1 MSLINKIRENSGIA
15 VAAIG
20 ISIVLFVL
28 GDLFGGGSTIFGG
41 GNNQSLGEIDGKEIT
56 MPDFQNRL
64 DVMRTNYESQTGR
77 PAGEQEMVALRE
89 QAWNQMIV
97 DIAYKK
103 QYDELGLTVTD
114 DEMVDMVQGNHI
126 SPAIQQAFANPT
138 TGAFDKSAVVNYLR
152 NLKTLPLPQQQSWAD
167 FEKNLRSDRLRQKY
181 ENLVRMASYV
191 TKAESEREYMAQ
203 NTKASLRYLYV
214 PFYSVADTTIKVTDS
229 QLEAYLRD
237 HRDEYKGVDTRTIQ
251 YVTFPVVPGKEDSTE
266 LNTQIKDLARGLAAT
281 TNDSAYARMN
291 SDIPAPMDMSYAVM
305 SDQLKEAVKTF
316 IPGGVYGPYREGD
329 TYFIY
334 KYGGT
339 RKDSVSTARASHIL
353 IRPENPTDSAKAAAR
368 QRAEGVLNQIR
379 GGASFEAMAATN
391 SADPGSAQ
399 RGGDLGYFQN
409 NGAMV
414 KPFEDAVFSMSS
426 NGLVN
431 RLIESQFGF
440 HIIKVTDPK
449 SNTLYRMATI
459 AKTIAPSQATRD
471 EAYRK
476 ADQFAA
482 SIDTKA
488 EFDEAVAKDNSLVI
502 ATAARIPESS
512 ENVNAIQNARE
523 IVRWAF
529 NDKTGVDKV
538 SQVFETDEQYVVAVL
553 TSKTDKD
560 DVKIDDFRDELTA
573 KVRNEA
579 KATQIIEKLGTV
591 GDLDVMARK
600 YGAGALVETADDV
613 TLATGLLSSAGF
625 DPLALGVGFGLK
637 KGKKSDLFSGENGVF
652 VMEQVSKTPA
662 PQIADFTLY
671 KTQIQ
676 QAFESRASFLLN
688 EAIRDNAKIVD
699 RRAKFF

>member
-1 MSLINKIRENSGIA
+1 MSLINKIREKSGIA

-20 ISIVLFVL
+20 ISITLFVL
-28 GDLFGGGSTIFGG
+28 GDLFGNNTLFGG
-41 GNNQSLGEIDGKEIT
+41 GGNQSLGEIDGKEIT
-56 MPDFQNRL
+56 MPDFQSRL
-64 DVMRTNYESQTGR
+64 DVMRTNYEAQTGR
-77 PAGEQEMVALRE
+77 PAGEQEMTALRE
-89 QAWNQMIV
+89 QAWNQMVV

-103 QYDELGLTVTD
+103 QYDKLGLAVTD

-138 TGAFDKSAVVNYLR
+138 TGAFDKSAVINYLR

-181 ENLVRMASYV
+181 ENIVRMASYV

-203 NTKASLRYLYV
+203 NTRASLRYLYV
-214 PFYSVADTTIKVTDS
+214 PFYSMADTTVKVTDS
-229 QLEAYLRD
+229 QLESYLRD
-237 HRDEYKGVDTRTIQ
+237 HRDEYKGVNTRTLQ
-251 YVTFPVVPGKEDSTE
+251 YVTFPIVPGKEDSTE
-266 LNTQIKDLARGLAAT
+266 LNTEIKNLARGLAAAP
-281 TNDSAYARMN
+281 NDSAYARMN
-291 SDIPAPMDMSYAVM
+291 SDVAVPMDMSYAMM
-305 SDQLKEAVKTF
+305 SDQLKGAVSTF
-316 IPGGVYGPYREGD
+316 IPGGVYGPYRENN

-339 RKDSVSTARASHIL
+339 RQDSVATARASHIL
-353 IRPENPTDSAKAAAR
+353 IRPDNPSDSAKEAAR
-368 QRAEGVLNQIR
+368 QRAEGILNQIR
-379 GGASFEAMAATN
+379 GGASFEALAATN
-391 SADPGSAQ
+391 STDQGSAQ
-399 RGGDLGYFQN
+399 RGGDVGYFQN

-426 NGLVN
+426 NGLVD
-431 RLIESQFGF
+431 RLVESQYGF

-459 AKTIAPSQATRD
+459 AKTIAPSQGTRD

-482 SIDTKA
+482 SVDTKA
-488 EFDEAVAKDNSLVI
+488 EFDEAVAKDKSLVV

-538 SQVFETDEQYVVAVL
+538 SQVFETDDQYVVAVL
-553 TSKTDKD
+553 TGKTDQD
-560 DVKIDDFRDELTA
+560 EVKVDDFRDELTA
-573 KVRNEA
+573 KVRNEV
-579 KATQIIEKLGTV
+579 KATQITEKLGTV
-591 GDLDVMARK
+591 GDLETMARK

-625 DPLALGVGFGLK
+625 DPMALGVGFGLK
-637 KGKKSDLFSGENGVF
+637 KGQKSKIFTGENGVF
-652 VMEQVSKTPA
+652 VMEQVGKTAA
-662 PQIADFTLY
+662 PQIADFTPY
-671 KTQIQ
+671 KNQIQ
-676 QAFESRASFLLN
+676 QGVDSRASYLLN
-688 EAIRDNAKIVD
+688 EAVRDNAKIVD